1 MPSPTAADRL
11 NALFNEAY
19 EEHVER
25 IVKGLG
31 DVLVVHSTPAGG
43 HYAHYVHGE
52 LAGAADPVPPAF
64 RILKAIGHG
73 PTSFPALSPDDLG
86 RAAKVREQAA
96 ATLVELPGLGLP
108 ADALEPARVAL
119 EFTAERAG
127 EQLATFPA
135 EVMDACERL
144 ILAAGLVQ
152 GTACRDHVEGLRRA
166 MGDQRWVR
174 AYGIVG
180 TGWGTKE
187 HGTHYEVM
195 LHAFGGEALNSRF
208 FASMGEKDEA
218 RLLRRVGVILANRGT
233 CQVVLGDAHRMDVE
247 LIGDAVQRA
256 LDAGDARGAAAP
268 GTGS

>member
-1 MPSPTAADRL
+1 MASPTAADRL

-25 IVKGLG
+25 IVAGLG

-43 HYAHYVHGE
+43 HYAHYVHGR
-52 LAGAADPVPPAF
+52 LSDATDPVPPAF
-64 RILKAIGHG
+64 RLLKAIGHG
-73 PTSFPALSPDDLG
+73 PTAFPALSPDDAA
-86 RAAKVREQAA
+86 RAADIRRQAA
-96 ATLVELPGLGLP
+96 AALEELPALGIP
-108 ADALEPARVAL
+108 DDAVEPARVAL

-127 EQLATFPA
+127 EQLATFPP

-144 ILAAGLVQ
+144 IVAAGQVQ
-152 GTACRDHVEGLRRA
+152 GTACRDHVAALRRA
-166 MGDQRWVR
+166 MGEDRWVR

-195 LHAFGGEALNSRF
+195 LHAFGPEALNVRF

-256 LDAGDARGAAAP
+256 LDAGG
-268 GTGS
+268 GT

>member
-25 IVKGLG
+25 VVRGLG

-52 LAGAADPVPPAF
+52 LAGAAEPVPPAF
-64 RILKAIGHG
+64 RLLKAIGHG
-73 PTSFPALSPDDLG
+73 PTSFPALSPDDSD
-86 RAAKVREQAA
+86 RARSIREQAA
-96 ATLVELPGLGLP
+96 ATLAELPGLGLP
-108 ADALEPARVAL
+108 ADSLEAARVAL
-119 EFTAERAG
+119 EFTADRAG
-127 EQLATFPA
+127 EQLATFPR

-144 ILAAGLVQ
+144 ILAAGQVQ
-152 GTACRDHVEGLRRA
+152 GTACRDHVQAVRRA
-166 MGDQRWVR
+166 MGEERWVR

-180 TGWGTKE
+180 TGWGVKE

-195 LHAFGGEALNSRF
+195 LDAFGSDALNTRF

-218 RLLRRVGVILANRGT
+218 RLLRRVGVILSNRGT

-256 LDAGDARGAAAP
+256 LDAGDADEPAAS

>member
-11 NALFNEAY
+11 NALFGEAY
-19 EEHVER
+19 DAHVAR
-25 IVKGLG
+25 IVAGLG
-31 DVLVVHSTPAGG
+31 DVVVVHSTPTGG

-52 LAGAADPVPPAF
+52 LVDGTDPVPTAF
-64 RILKAIGHG
+64 RLLKAIGHG
-73 PTSFPALSPDDLG
+73 PTALPALGPDDVDP
-86 RAAKVREQAA
+86 AADIRRQAE
-96 ATLVELPGLGLP
+96 ATLAELPSLGLP
-108 ADALEPARVAL
+108 DDAMAPAKIAL
-119 EFTAERAG
+119 EFTATHAG

-135 EVMDACERL
+135 QVMDACEQL
-144 ILAAGLVQ
+144 ILAAGRVQ
-152 GTACRDHVEGLRRA
+152 GVACRDHLTALRRLI
-166 MGDQRWVR
+166 GDGRWAR

-195 LHAFGGEALNSRF
+195 LHAFGVEALNQRL

-256 LDAGDARGAAAP
+256 LDEGPA
-268 GTGS
+268 

>member
-11 NALFNEAY
+11 NSLFNEAY

-25 IVKGLG
+25 IVRGLG
-31 DVLVVHSTPAGG
+31 DVLVVHSTPHGG

-52 LAGAADPVPPAF
+52 LVDATDPVPPAF
-64 RILKAIGHG
+64 RLLKAIGHG
-73 PTSFPALSPDDLG
+73 PTAFPALSADDAA
-86 RAAKVREQAA
+86 RAARIREAAA
-96 ATLVELPGLGLP
+96 ATLEELLVLGIP
-108 ADALEPARVAL
+108 DDAMEPARVAL

-135 EVMDACERL
+135 EVMAACESL
-144 ILAAGLVQ
+144 ITCAGRIQ
-152 GTACRDHVEGLRRA
+152 GTACRDHVAALRRA
-166 MGDQRWVR
+166 MGEERWIR

-180 TGWGTKE
+180 TGWATKE

-195 LHAFGGEALNSRF
+195 LHAFGADALNVRF

-256 LDAGDARGAAAP
+256 LDAGDGGGA
-268 GTGS
+268 S